1 MLLAISESL
10 AVLGQVHIKSPGQ
23 DSLAISK
30 MIAHIFP
37 PIIFLLDKNLMFIP
51 DIVCKQDSV
60 ESIHLQKWKLTRRTS
75 NPGSMNKRKV
85 PHEYPCYLPRLKKK
99 KKRPAEKDQLCREE
113 VNLEPKVRGKWGG
126 LQYIYTSGT
135 TSWQL
140 TSERIIIAS
149 QRWEPRFSSTAR
161 LLSFLLHLRLLLLS
175 ECVWP
180 VHGARGHIRR
190 QLGGGSFHH
199 WVWRVEWR

>member
-60 ESIHLQKWKLTRRTS
+60 ERIHLHKWKLTRKTT
-75 NPGSMNKRKV
+75 NPRSMIKKKV
-85 PHEYPCYLPRLKKK
+85 PHKYPCYLPRLKKNELPRK
-99 KKRPAEKDQLCREE
+99 TKNCAEKL
-113 VNLEPKVRGKWGG
+113 
-126 LQYIYTSGT
+126 I
-135 TSWQL
+135 
-140 TSERIIIAS
+140 
-149 QRWEPRFSSTAR
+149 
-161 LLSFLLHLRLLLLS
+161 
-175 ECVWP
+175 
-180 VHGARGHIRR
+180 
-190 QLGGGSFHH
+190 
-199 WVWRVEWR
+199 